1 MLKTPTCKQPR
12 KEEKDLKRR
21 KLRKTPSTSIS
32 EKNLKKIDEKA
43 VYAISYSDEN
53 GDEITSYWSS
63 KKKADEEQKNLK
75 EYGYTVSRIRKT
87 QFVL

>member
-1 MLKTPTCKQPR
+1 MLKTPTCKQRR
-12 KEEKDLKRR
+12 KEEIDLKRR
-21 KLRKTPSTSIS
+21 KLRRKLSTSIS
-32 EKNLKKIDEKA
+32 EQNLKKIDEKA

-75 EYGYTVSRIRKT
+75 EYGYTVSKVQKR
-87 QFVL
+87 